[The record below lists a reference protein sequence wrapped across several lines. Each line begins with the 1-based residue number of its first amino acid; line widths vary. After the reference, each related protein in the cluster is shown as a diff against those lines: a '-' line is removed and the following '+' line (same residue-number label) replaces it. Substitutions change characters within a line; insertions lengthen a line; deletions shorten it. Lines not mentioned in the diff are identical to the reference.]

1 MAKKVLYD
9 DNTIFLYENLLNLS
23 NLRFQNSKFTV
34 SSLPDNFRFI
44 ENPNSPATV
53 VTKEE
58 PESVSLV
65 V

>member
-1 MAKKVLYD
+1 MAKKVFYD
-9 DNTIFLYENLLNLS
+9 DSIIFLYDNLLNLG
-23 NLRFQNSKFTV
+23 NLRFQNSILTV

-44 ENPNSPATV
+44 ENPNPPATV